1 MAANNEKRCYTVKD
15 LQEILDVSRPTV
27 YDLLKRKEFHSVIV
41 GGKHLISK
49 KSFDAWL
56 NGYSYEVE
64 GNVSVGENRGEHM
77 EPTQL
82 QKQQGMTK
90 PASLDANKTTDVTNQ
105 EAPKY
110 LEMQERFLRN
120 WMKAYMIIDSTGCT
134 E

>member
-1 MAANNEKRCYTVKD
+1 MAANNEKRCYTVKE

-49 KSFDAWL
+49 KSFDTWL
-56 NGYSYEVE
+56 KGYSYEDE
-64 GNVSVGENRGEHM
+64 ENVSVGENRTEHK
-77 EPTQL
+77 EPALL

-90 PASLDANKTTDVTNQ
+90 PANLDANKATDVTNQ
-105 EAPKY
+105 EASKY
-110 LEMQERFLRN
+110 LEKQERFLRN
-120 WMKAYMIIDSTGCT
+120 WMKVYMMVDMAGDM